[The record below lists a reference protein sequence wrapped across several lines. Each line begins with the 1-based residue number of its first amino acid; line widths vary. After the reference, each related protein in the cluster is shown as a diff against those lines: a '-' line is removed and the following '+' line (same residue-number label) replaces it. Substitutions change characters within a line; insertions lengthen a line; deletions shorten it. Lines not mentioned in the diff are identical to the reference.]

1 MISAAWG
8 DGKPNTVRN
17 CFRKAGWKKD
27 IPGDVDAE
35 RELEDD
41 DEEEDLIPLS
51 ILRERLQL
59 PETLTFDD
67 YVSVDDDLLSSE
79 ELTEADILAELFQSD
94 IVEEEV
100 EAEEEEVSEEP
111 EICTLTDAKKYLLEV
126 IDIALRSSSP
136 VRRNFPIQ
144 LF

>member
-1 MISAAWG
+1 MNFFGKKNQGAW
-8 DGKPNTVRN
+8 
-17 CFRKAGWKKD
+17 
-27 IPGDVDAE
+27 
-35 RELEDD
+35 EL
-41 DEEEDLIPLS
+41 DLIPLS

-111 EICTLTDAKKYLLEV
+111 EICSLTDAKKYLLEV